1 MEKNIYFYL
10 SIFVVLYGLYRLNT
24 PEHYKNYEEDNVT
37 VYIKSKYNLDEEIKE
52 KSEVEKKEREFIELK
67 EKEEKMR
74 QIKIRENQI
83 KQFEDAK
90 TQITNAQNQELL
102 IKQSQLEAKLA
113 LKNRELEEIAKQKA
127 FEQEQEKQKLEQE
140 RQKLEQERQKLEIEK
155 ITKSNEIEQEKA
167 EQEKQKLEQE
177 KQEQQKQEEEIQK
190 AKRYEKGFIHN
201 LHDNIT
207 SNVRNTIKNTLNLS
221 DSTYPQKTYT
231 ERFNQIKDTLYEY
244 LSATPSTFFNTA
256 KTCGFSYI
264 LIGDFVETPL
274 AKGQMQRKLKD
285 KDNKSDRLILHYA
298 DRTGLTGINMP
309 LSENTLMITDGVS
322 KYQIGISNFESDIN
336 TGNFSVK
343 IYTSGIPDSFFNQSS
358 IYILFECDKTVEE
371 RSILLE
377 NQIWISFLVFIGLII
392 FSLLIINYTAVIDGF
407 TYIKNW
413 VYPTKSSKIEGG
425 KNVFYVGGYDYR
437 DYSD

>member
-10 SIFVVLYGLYRLNT
+10 TIFVVLYGLYRLNT

-37 VYIKSKYNLDEEIKE
+37 IYIKSKYNLDEEIKE
-52 KSEVEKKEREFIELK
+52 KSEVERKEREFIELK

-113 LKNRELEEIAKQKA
+113 LKNRELEEIAKQNA
-127 FEQEQEKQKLEQE
+127 FQQEQEKQKLEQE
-140 RQKLEQERQKLEIEK
+140 RQKLEEEKQKIEIEK
-155 ITKSNEIEQEKA
+155 LTKYNEIEQEKA
-167 EQEKQKLEQE
+167 QKE
-177 KQEQQKQEEEIQK
+177 KQEKQKQEEEIQK

-231 ERFNQIKDTLYEY
+231 ERFNQIKETVYEY
-244 LSATPSTFFNTA
+244 LSGTPSTFFNTA

-264 LIGDFVETPL
+264 LIADFVETPL
-274 AKGQMQRKLKD
+274 AKGQMQIKYKD
-285 KDNKSDRLILHYA
+285 KSKNPEKLLLHYA
-298 DRTGLTGINMP
+298 DRSGLTGINMP
-309 LSENTLMITDGVS
+309 LSGNTLMITDGVS
-322 KYQIGISNFESDIN
+322 KYQIGINNFESDVN

-358 IYILFECDKTVEE
+358 IYILFECDKSAEE
-371 RSILLE
+371 RSFILE
-377 NQIWISFLVFIGLII
+377 NQIWVSFLVFLGLIT
-392 FSLLIINYTAVIDGF
+392 FSLLIINYTVVIDGF

-413 VYPTKSSKIEGG
+413 IYPAKSSKIEGG